1 MNESMWDQVQMRL
14 SDMAIICV
22 FIRMKLNS
30 GEKLIDLQG
39 FTNDLQVQNE
49 RAFSESSN
57 QETTG

>member
-1 MNESMWDQVQMRL
+1 MRL